1 MFEGNEVS
9 KNVEAGFRVE
19 SDACPLIDKENRVHS
34 GRSEGIVILDGHGVV
49 RGNRIYGNKKAGL
62 KIEGGNPLIRKNMM
76 YASEA
81 EGCHVCSDAKPR
93 LERNDLFGNQRC
105 ALLVDGGADPLVR
118 KNLVRDGKS
127 DGIVIGPGGLGLY
140 EGNRIF
146 MNANVGFKVCDGGA
160 PMVRDNAINNGNGT
174 GLALLP
180 GAMGDFADNVIAG
193 NYGDQVR
200 VEGNPQGG
208 DNPSLTFKDNRI
220 DFKTQP
226 SFRQPDL
233 APIIREQGSRAF
245 LEQKEVD
252 VLPEINGAGRKG
264 ASAPGLSRFKRAGAK
279 VKVAAAMLGGDHKP
293 KLAGSLSHTVSD
305 SPLLGSRNVKWL
317 TSLDS
322 PDSPIRR

>member
-1 MFEGNEVS
+1 M
-9 KNVEAGFRVE
+9 KQQ
-19 SDACPLIDKENRVHS
+19 
-34 GRSEGIVILDGHGVV
+34 LDDE
-49 RGNRIYGNKKAGL
+49 KA
-62 KIEGGNPLIRKNMM
+62 
-76 YASEA
+76 
-81 EGCHVCSDAKPR
+81 
-93 LERNDLFGNQRC
+93 NQEI
-105 ALLVDGGADPLVR
+105 
-118 KNLVRDGKS
+118 K
-127 DGIVIGPGGLGLY
+127 
-140 EGNRIF
+140 
-146 MNANVGFKVCDGGA
+146 
-160 PMVRDNAINNGNGT
+160 DNI
-174 GLALLP
+174 
-180 GAMGDFADNVIAG
+180 FADNIIAG

-279 VKVAAAMLGGDHKP
+279 VKVAAAMLGSDHKP